1 MRVRIELIAYSRVRK
16 KYAIK
21 NAGDDCGDL
30 AINKNTVIRECEKKR
45 KSRRGEKLGRY
56 EAGWAELG

>member
-21 NAGDDCGDL
+21 NAGMIV
-30 AINKNTVIRECEKKR
+30 AT
-45 KSRRGEKLGRY
+45 
-56 EAGWAELG
+56 WP

>member
-30 AINKNTVIRECEKKR
+30 AINQI
-45 KSRRGEKLGRY
+45 L
-56 EAGWAELG
+56 